1 MHSNPPKIAVVDDDQ
16 IYQFIINR
24 TLAKLH
30 FDSKILNFPNCAD
43 FFNFLKRNST
53 NAELLPDLVLLDI
66 NTSFM
71 NGWEFLESYE
81 GIKSSLKK
89 NPDIYLVS
97 SSVNPNDFDL
107 AKKDPNLSGFVCKPL
122 TPEQLVEMID
132 KVAVK

>member
-30 FDSKILNFPNCAD
+30 FNSKILNFPNCAD
-43 FFNFLKRNST
+43 FFNFLKRNSANT
-53 NAELLPDLVLLDI
+53 DLLPDLVLLDL

-89 NPDIYLVS
+89 DPDIYLVS
-97 SSVNPNDFDL
+97 SSVDPNDLDL
-107 AKKDPNLSGFVCKPL
+107 AEKNPNLSGFVSKPL
-122 TPEQLVEMID
+122 SPEQLLEMID